1 MGLRINTNFTAV
13 NAYRHLGRAQDGLNQ
28 SVERLSSGLRINHA
42 QDDPAGLAISEK
54 IRSQVNGLSRAS
66 QNAQDG
72 VSLLQTAESALGE
85 VQGML
90 QRIRELA
97 IQAANG
103 TLTSQDRVEIQRE
116 IDQLLDEVDRTS
128 VATEFNTKK
137 LLDGSGSALVS
148 VDSERLTPIVMP
160 DEVAEG
166 NYRLEMDMNP
176 GHAQVL
182 KSDIFR
188 VVKGEQ
194 YRLGTRGSAEDIWA
208 ESDFMAFRRQVAAN
222 DTDLYVRN
230 ASGQEWLID
239 TDNTAANATISPDG
253 TKLAYTKVSGGVAQ
267 VFTYD
272 MSLIGTSAASTQPVQ
287 ISAVSAG
294 NDASQPQWSAD
305 GRKLLFISSGD
316 VYTIDP
322 GTTTPSVGTLVTGSV
337 PALAAGSQALWSASG
352 SRILVKTA
360 TDLRILE
367 SDGSVVATFAGASAA
382 NYSWSSGGTK
392 VVYDDSA
399 GASPPDS
406 ANLWVFDLS
415 SSTAARLTSVTGG
428 TSATRAV
435 FSKDGSK
442 IAYVRDTNN
451 TAGAGNTSFEIWT
464 MNADGSSD
472 AATAATAAAGA
483 NGATQSRLSWSTDGD
498 WIYYLADTWTAN
510 AGTNYALARV
520 RSDGTA
526 SSEQLLTGTFGATSA
541 LGEEDQMNYGRSG
554 FWVADANQPGGADF
568 TLWQD
573 VDWST
578 SPDDA
583 RYPGSANM
591 RQDFSTQFAPGQQTI
606 TSFRG
611 QALATGLGANWTAN
625 TAVSFTVVGLDA
637 TGLEVG
643 RSPAISV
650 TTVNA
655 TDQVSLSWQAVS
667 GATTY
672 RVYFNPSGA
681 AADRYYR
688 ATGTSVTINDPTI
701 TSPIFAGTLP
711 NRPTTTPDRCGV
723 IDYKTESR
731 WNGFQLTRTGTL
743 GSDPNTKAGPYV
755 VLEVVGVR
763 VTNQTAAYSVQGDR
777 MIIDSSLLDGGVA
790 TQRVQLRA
798 TVYSRTG
805 EALQQKTFEMTA
817 GEWVTSSDV
826 LDGAGFANLDGDYG
840 RTVVKMGADGN
851 TISVSDK
858 VLLLY
863 DAAAH
868 YGGGTVWTS
877 QNMTDTGSMDLDET
891 GWSLRSG
898 TRADRI
904 GARANAPTLSQ
915 FLPGAELDQSIAWIS
930 QLDGNVHLG
939 TGRVRYTAQ
948 ATQFVASNLF
958 ETDLAERVTQL
969 KWVDR
974 FQRGISLLDT
984 GAQTIQLYTG
994 GQRASLVLQAGTTLE
1009 EVARKFRQV
1018 LTSSITSGGLG
1029 LGVDGDDSRNGV
1041 DGNSCVFVTDPVVG
1055 TDEALAGT
1063 LVLRSTVPGPE
1074 GRIWFSG
1081 DDRLIEGF
1089 SWAEAKEANVNM
1101 LDVTVYDAHTSRLIG
1116 RQQVNDAVLRGV
1128 IAGVDVKIQQNADVR
1143 VVWNADRRIFEYY
1156 SDFGKETAHL
1166 HVVDNPLS
1174 LQLGANPGQ
1183 ALDVRIGSITRKGM
1197 QLENLLVVSKPAAE
1211 EAIMKIDSAVTFVA
1225 SQRAR
1230 LGAYIGRLDSTINII
1245 DITQENMQASES
1257 RIRDLDMAQQT
1268 VAFTR
1273 DQIMTQAATAML
1285 AQANVLP
1292 QSVLQLLK

>member
-13 NAYRHLGRAQDGLNQ
+13 NAYRHLGRAQAGLNQ

-66 QNAQDG
+66 MNAQDG

-128 VATEFNTKK
+128 IATEFNTKK

-148 VDSERLTPIVMP
+148 VDSERLTPIVTP
-160 DEVAEG
+160 DDVDEG

-176 GHAQVL
+176 GRGQVL

-194 YRLGTRGSAEDIWA
+194 YRLGTRGSAEDVSP
-208 ESDFMAFRRQVAAN
+208 ETDFMAFRRQAAAN
-222 DTDLYVRN
+222 DTDLYVRSS
-230 ASGQEWLID
+230 SGQEWLID

-253 TKLAYTKVSGGVAQ
+253 MKLAYTKVVGGVAQ
-267 VFTYD
+267 VFTYNL
-272 MSLIGTSAASTQPVQ
+272 SLIGTSGAATQPTQ
-287 ISAVSAG
+287 ISALAAG
-294 NDASQPQWSAD
+294 NDASYPQWSAD
-305 GRKLLFISSGD
+305 GRKLLFISNAD
-316 VYTIDP
+316 VYAIDP
-322 GTTTPSVGTLVTGSV
+322 GTTTPSTGTLVTGSV
-337 PALAAGSQALWSASG
+337 PALAAGSQALWSPSG
-352 SRILVKTA
+352 NRILVKTA

-367 SDGSVVATFAGASAA
+367 SDGSAVATFAGATAA
-382 NYSWSSGGTK
+382 NYSWSPDGTK
-392 VVYDDSA
+392 IVYDDSG
-399 GASPPDS
+399 GASPPDGS
-406 ANLWVFDLS
+406 NLSVYDLATLS
-415 SSTAARLTSVTGG
+415 AARLTSVAGG

-435 FSKDGSK
+435 FSRDGSK

-451 TAGAGNTSFEIWT
+451 AAGAGNTAYEIWT
-464 MNADGSSD
+464 MNADGSGD
-472 AATAATAAAGA
+472 RATAATPSAGA
-483 NGATQSRLSWSTDGD
+483 NGAPQTRLNWSHDGD
-498 WIYYLADTWTAN
+498 WVYYLTDTWTAN

-520 RSDGTA
+520 RSDGALT
-526 SSEQLLTGTFGATSA
+526 SEQVLTGTFGAGSA
-541 LGEEDQMNYGRSG
+541 VGEEDQMNYGRSG
-554 FWVADANQPGGADF
+554 FWVTDASRPGGTDF

-573 VDWST
+573 MDWST

-583 RYPGSANM
+583 RFPGSTNI

-625 TAVSFTVVGLDA
+625 TAVTLTVVGLDA
-637 TGLEVG
+637 SGLEVG
-643 RSPAISV
+643 RSAAISV

-688 ATGTSVTINDPTI
+688 ATGTNVTINDPTI
-701 TSPIFAGTLP
+701 VSPIFAGTLP
-711 NRPTTTPDRCGV
+711 NRPASTPDRFGV

-731 WNGFQLTRTGTL
+731 WNGFELTRTGIL
-743 GSDPNTKAGPYV
+743 GSDTSTKAGPYV
-755 VLEVVGVR
+755 ELEVVGVR
-763 VTNQTAAYSVQGDR
+763 VTNQAAGYSVQGDQ
-777 MIIDSSLLDGGVA
+777 MIIDSSLLDGGIA

-805 EALQQKTFEMTA
+805 AALQQKTFEMTA
-817 GEWVTSSDV
+817 GDWVTGCDV

-840 RTVVKMGADGN
+840 RTTAKMGADGN
-851 TISVSDK
+851 TVVVGDK
-858 VLLLY
+858 LLLLY
-863 DAAAH
+863 DAAAQ

-877 QNMTDTGSMDLDET
+877 QNLTDTGSMDLDET
-891 GWSLRSG
+891 GWSLRAG
-898 TRADRI
+898 TRADRV

-939 TGRVRYTAQ
+939 TGRVRYTDQ
-948 ATQFVASNLF
+948 ATQAVGFNLF
-958 ETDLAERVTQL
+958 ETDLGERVTQL

-994 GQRASLVLQAGTTLE
+994 GQRARLVLQAGTTLE
-1009 EVARKFRQV
+1009 EVASKLRQV

-1041 DGNSCVFVTDPVVG
+1041 DGNSCIFVTDPAVG

-1063 LVLRSTVPGPE
+1063 LVLRSTVPGQQ

-1089 SWAEAKEANVNM
+1089 SWAETKAPTVNM

-1116 RQQVNDAVLRGV
+1116 RQQVNDGVLRG
-1128 IAGVDVKIQQNADVR
+1128 IISGVDVKIQQNADVR
-1143 VVWNADRRIFEYY
+1143 VAWNSDRRIFEYY

-1183 ALDVRIGSITRKGM
+1183 SLEVRIGAITRKGM

-1211 EAIMKIDSAVTFVA
+1211 EAIMQIDAAVTFVA